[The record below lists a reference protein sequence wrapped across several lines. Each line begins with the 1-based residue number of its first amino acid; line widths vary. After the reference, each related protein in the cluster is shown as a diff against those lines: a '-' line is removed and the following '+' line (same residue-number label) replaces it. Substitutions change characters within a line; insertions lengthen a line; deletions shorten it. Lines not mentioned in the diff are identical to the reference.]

1 MESLLSEV
9 VSYVLR
15 ESGED
20 ISKYDDSFLLKSIEK
35 RIIAKGVHS
44 KREYLSLLISSKE
57 ECIAL
62 NESLSIC
69 YSEFFR
75 NSLTF
80 AYLEKLILPSLFS
93 SKYKLKQKEVRIWS
107 AACASG
113 QEAYS
118 LAILCEELMA
128 TSTSPLSYRIIATDI
143 DPEQVEKAEKGVYS
157 TDLMGNLNLKRLHNY
172 FVKHGSNYIISK
184 QIKNRVFVS
193 QFDLLSKD
201 AYCPPSS
208 IFGDFDIVFCSNL
221 LFYFKPLYRN
231 SIIRKITKCISADAY
246 LVTGETE
253 RAFMLEFGFT
263 EVFPNSAIFQLTKKD
278 K

>member
-15 ESGED
+15 ESGDD
-20 ISKYDDSFLLKSIEK
+20 ISKYDNSFLLKSLEK
-35 RIIAKGVHS
+35 RITAKGVHS
-44 KREYLSLLISSKE
+44 KEEYLSLLISSKE
-57 ECIAL
+57 ECLAL

-118 LAILCEELMA
+118 LAILCEELIE

-157 TDLMGNLNLKRLHNY
+157 TDLVGNVNLKRLHNY

-208 IFGDFDIVFCSNL
+208 IFGDFDIVFCCNL
-221 LFYFKPLYRN
+221 LFYFKPFYRK
-231 SIIRKITKCISADAY
+231 SILKKITKCISADAY

-263 EVFPNSAIFQLTKKD
+263 EVFPNSAIFQMTKKE

>member
-118 LAILCEELMA
+118 LAILCEELIA
-128 TSTSPLSYRIIATDI
+128 TSTSVLSYRIIATDI
-143 DPEQVEKAEKGVYS
+143 DPEQVEKAEKVEEKVK
-157 TDLMGNLNLKRLHNY
+157 TEKTEEKATEAPKKR
-172 FVKHGSNYIISK
+172 G
-184 QIKNRVFVS
+184 
-193 QFDLLSKD
+193 
-201 AYCPPSS
+201 
-208 IFGDFDIVFCSNL
+208 
-221 LFYFKPLYRN
+221 
-231 SIIRKITKCISADAY
+231 RK
-246 LVTGETE
+246 
-253 RAFMLEFGFT
+253 
-263 EVFPNSAIFQLTKKD
+263 KKVAE
-278 K
+278 